1 MGICIHASSRGSGRD
16 VTMRCCRSWSSCTG
30 WLRSRAPV
38 AGKYVVSEVGVT
50 SRVRGRES
58 EKEQTMATTV
68 TFDVKGMTCDH
79 CVHAVTEAAK
89 SVEGVK
95 DARVDLAS
103 NSAQV

>member
-1 MGICIHASSRGSGRD
+1 
-16 VTMRCCRSWSSCTG
+16 
-30 WLRSRAPV
+30 
-38 AGKYVVSEVGVT
+38 
-50 SRVRGRES
+50 
-58 EKEQTMATTV
+58 MATV

-103 NSAQV
+103 NSAQVEGEGFDAGKIIEAIKEEGYEATVLR